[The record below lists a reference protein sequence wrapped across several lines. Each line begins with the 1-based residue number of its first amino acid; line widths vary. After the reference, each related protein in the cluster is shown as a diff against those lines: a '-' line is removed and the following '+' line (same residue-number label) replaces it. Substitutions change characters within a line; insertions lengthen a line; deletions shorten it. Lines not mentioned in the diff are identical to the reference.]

1 MTEMAEWVVVTDE
14 VAIVAQ
20 ETGQFWFAELG
31 THHAFLPFAAPMTGA
46 GAPGS
51 TAGLLNGA
59 IALAFGSKGA
69 PPCAASL
76 PRYVFDIAGTY
87 HNARRTPGHFRRAAK
102 RLREFDRPDLADYLE
117 IHAREETGHH
127 NLVLKDLHALGLPAE
142 RLVANLVHEAIGPLC
157 EFFDRLVETEY
168 PIGCIGYSYCFESI
182 AALKREEEVAA
193 LAALWPKGIDAG
205 RFLRSHSGIGSEASH
220 VHDMIEFIAGLPAD
234 DRIAIVL
241 ATCATAMIMAEGLR
255 RTREL
260 GDAAILARL
269 AAAAGEDMR
278 LPA

>member
-1 MTEMAEWVVVTDE
+1 MTKMAEWVVVTDE

-59 IALAFGSKGA
+59 IALAFGNECA

-127 NLVLKDLHALGLPAE
+127 NLVLKDLRALGLPAE

-182 AALKREEEVAA
+182 AALKRGEEVTA
-193 LAALWPKGIDAG
+193 LTALWPKGIDAG

-220 VHDMIEFIAGLPAD
+220 VQDMIEFIAGLPAE

-241 ATCATAMIMAEGLR
+241 ATYATAMIMAEGLR
-255 RTREL
+255 GTDEL
-260 GDAAILARL
+260 GDEAILARL
-269 AAAAGEDMR
+269 AAAAGEDIR
-278 LPA
+278 LSV

>member
-1 MTEMAEWVVVTDE
+1 MTKMAEWVVVADE

-20 ETGQFWFAELG
+20 EAGRFWFAELG
-31 THHAFLPFAAPMTGA
+31 PHCALLPFASPMTGP

-59 IALAFGSKGA
+59 IALAFGGEGA
-69 PPCAASL
+69 PLCAATL

-102 RLREFDRPDLADYLE
+102 SLRKFDRPDLADYLE
-117 IHAREETGHH
+117 VHAREETGHH
-127 NLVLKDLHALGLPAE
+127 NLVLKDLRALGLPAE

-182 AALKREEEVAA
+182 AALKREEEVTA
-193 LAALWPKGIDAG
+193 LTALWPKGIDAG
-205 RFLRSHSGIGSEASH
+205 RFLRTHSGIGSEASH
-220 VHDMIEFIAGLPAD
+220 VQDMIEFIAGLPAE

-241 ATCATAMIMAEGLR
+241 ATYATAMIMTEGLR
-255 RTREL
+255 RTGEL

-269 AAAAGEDMR
+269 VAAAGEDIR
-278 LPA
+278 LSV

>member
-1 MTEMAEWVVVTDE
+1 MAEWVVVTDE

-59 IALAFGSKGA
+59 IALAFGSEAA
-69 PPCAASL
+69 PTCAASL

-127 NLVLKDLHALGLPAE
+127 NLVLKDLRALGLPAE
-142 RLVANLVHEAIGPLC
+142 RLVDNLVHEAIGPLC

-182 AALKREEEVAA
+182 AALKRGEEVAA

-205 RFLRSHSGIGSEASH
+205 RFLRTHSGIGSEASH
-220 VHDMIEFIAGLPAD
+220 VQDMIEFIAGLPAE

-241 ATCATAMIMAEGLR
+241 ATFATAMIMAEGLR
-255 RTREL
+255 RTGEL

-269 AAAAGEDMR
+269 AAAAGEDVR
-278 LPA
+278 LSV

>member
-1 MTEMAEWVVVTDE
+1 MTEMTEWVVVADE
-14 VAIVAQ
+14 VAIIAQ
-20 ETGQFWFAELG
+20 EAGQFWFAELG
-31 THHAFLPFAAPMTGA
+31 THRAFMPFASPMTGP

-59 IALAFGSKGA
+59 IALAFGSEGA

-87 HNARRTPGHFRRAAK
+87 HNARRTPGHFRSAAK
-102 RLREFDRPDLADYLE
+102 RLRKFDRPDLADYLE
-117 IHAREETGHH
+117 VHAREETGHH
-127 NLVLKDLHALGLPAE
+127 NLVLKDLRALGLPAE
-142 RLVANLVHEAIGPLC
+142 RLVANLVHEGIGPLC

-168 PIGCIGYSYCFESI
+168 PIGCIGYSYCFEST

-193 LAALWPKGIDAG
+193 LTALWPKGIDAG
-205 RFLRSHSGIGSEASH
+205 RFLRTHSGIGSEASH
-220 VHDMIEFIAGLPAD
+220 VQDMVEFIAGLPAE

-241 ATCATAMIMAEGLR
+241 ATYATAMIMVEGLR
-255 RTREL
+255 RTGEL

-269 AAAAGEDMR
+269 AAAAGEDIR

>member
-1 MTEMAEWVVVTDE
+1 MTEMAEWVAVTDE

-31 THHAFLPFAAPMTGA
+31 TDHALLPFASPMTGP

-59 IALAFGSKGA
+59 IALAFRNKGA
-69 PPCAASL
+69 TPCAATL

-102 RLREFDRPDLADYLE
+102 RLRKFDRADLADYLE
-117 IHAREETGHH
+117 VHAREETGHH
-127 NLVLKDLHALGLPAE
+127 NLVLKDLRALGLPAE
-142 RLVANLVHEAIGPLC
+142 RLVANLGHEAIGPLC

-182 AALKREEEVAA
+182 AALKRGEEVVA
-193 LAALWPKGIDAG
+193 LTALWPKGIDAG
-205 RFLRSHSGIGSEASH
+205 RFLRTHSGIGSEASH
-220 VHDMIEFIAGLPAD
+220 VQDMIEFIAGLPAD

-255 RTREL
+255 RTSEL

-269 AAAAGEDMR
+269 AAAAGEDIR

>member
-1 MTEMAEWVVVTDE
+1 MTKMAEWVVVTDE

-31 THHAFLPFAAPMTGA
+31 THHAFLPFASPMTGP

-59 IALAFGSKGA
+59 IALAFGSEGA
-69 PPCAASL
+69 PSCAASL

-102 RLREFDRPDLADYLE
+102 RLRKFDRPDLANYLE
-117 IHAREETGHH
+117 VHAREETGHH
-127 NLVLKDLHALGLPAE
+127 NLVLKDLRALGLPAE
-142 RLVANLVHEAIGPLC
+142 RLVDNLVHEAIVPLC

-182 AALKREEEVAA
+182 AALKQEEEVAA
-193 LAALWPKGIDAG
+193 LTALWPKGIDAG

-220 VHDMIEFIAGLPAD
+220 VQRHD
-234 DRIAIVL
+234 
-241 ATCATAMIMAEGLR
+241 
-255 RTREL
+255 
-260 GDAAILARL
+260 
-269 AAAAGEDMR
+269 
-278 LPA
+278 